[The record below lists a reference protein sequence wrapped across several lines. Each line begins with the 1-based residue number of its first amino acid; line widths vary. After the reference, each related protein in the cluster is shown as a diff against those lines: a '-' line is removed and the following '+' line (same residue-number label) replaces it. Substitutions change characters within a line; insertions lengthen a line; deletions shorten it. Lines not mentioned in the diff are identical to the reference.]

1 MNNKKEGSVLDFVL
15 ELLMVVAFSGMLI
28 MFAYM
33 IVDNFSDVAFI
44 EALPSF
50 VISVVI
56 FGIGSRI
63 YNYIKIKK
71 DLKKLE
77 MK

>member
-15 ELLMVVAFSGMLI
+15 ELLMVVAFGGVLI